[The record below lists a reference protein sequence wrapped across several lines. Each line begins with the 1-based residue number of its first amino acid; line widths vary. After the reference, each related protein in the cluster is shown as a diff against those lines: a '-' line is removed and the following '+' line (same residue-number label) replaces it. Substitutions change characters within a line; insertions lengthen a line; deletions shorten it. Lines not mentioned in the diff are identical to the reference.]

1 LTAIR
6 YRNFRFRAVTA
17 LIASTYIL
25 LHGHSLDVVARAFVT
40 PSFYLALA
48 TSYPITLFLVYI
60 VHKLT
65 MKLDERYDWRDN
77 FQERVIWQFLLGIL
91 VPALLDIVLI
101 SGYSAIVGQSFSQ
114 TNFFLVDFPIIVS
127 FIILLNMYYVIR
139 YLLLTEPKPK
149 AEDRDQQHGNHRFS
163 TLTIEFGGDA
173 MQLNAAEDI
182 LYFFTEAKLVK
193 VVTRNGIYPIR
204 DSIGELEK
212 QYSGVGFYRINQGT
226 MVNMRIVQGFVSGKA
241 EDTLKIVFFQPHE
254 IRKADEDRFV
264 VTKEYIGNVEG
275 IVEGGFSF

>member
-1 LTAIR
+1 MTAIR
-6 YRNFRFRAVTA
+6 YRNFRFRAIIA

-25 LHGHSLDVVARAFVT
+25 LHGHSFEVIARAFIS

-48 TSYPITLFLVYI
+48 ASYPITLLLVFI
-60 VHKLT
+60 VHRLT

-101 SGYSAIVGQSFSQ
+101 SAYSAIVGTSFSQ
-114 TNFFLVDFPIIVS
+114 SNFFLVDFPIIVS

-149 AEDRDQQHGNHRFS
+149 AEDRDQPGNGRFS
-163 TLTIEFGGDA
+163 TLTIDFGGEEK
-173 MQLNAAEDI
+173 QLNAGEDI
-182 LYFFTEAKLVK
+182 LYFFTEARLVK

-212 QYSGVGFYRINQGT
+212 QYSGVGFYRINHGT
-226 MVNMRIVQGFVSGKA
+226 MVNMRIVQGFTSGKE
-241 EDTLKIVFFQPHE
+241 EDTLKIIFFQPHE
-254 IRKADEDRFV
+254 IRKEDAGRFV
-264 VTKEYIGNVEG
+264 VTKEYVGNVEG